1 MYLDYLKRL
10 QGEEAAHISAPKI
23 AAALGLNE
31 VQVRKDIAAVS
42 SCAGK
47 PKTGFETARLIRD
60 IEAFLG
66 YDSVNEAVLVG
77 AGKLG
82 RALLGY
88 EGFAQFGIRLVAAF
102 DRNADAAA
110 MYGEDAPM
118 ILPMEKLADLC
129 RRMGIHIGIITIPAT
144 GHTSGDWVTT
154 TKPTC
159 TDVGEQTRTCS
170 TCGAMETREVS
181 ATGSHIPGE
190 WVTTKEPTR
199 TEEGERTQSC
209 TVCGEVLATEPIPML
224 TGLLG
229 DVNEDGK
236 VDAVDARWVL
246 QAAAGMRTDARW
258 VLQAAAG
265 MRTLENA
272 TAADVNADGKID
284 AVDARWILQAAAG
297 MRTL

>member
-1 MYLDYLKRL
+1 MCSAQTGVRSISKQTLLRLPMYLDYLKRL

-110 MYGEDAPM
+110 MYGKDAPM
-118 ILPMEKLADLC
+118 ILPMEKLTDVC
-129 RRMGIHIGIITIPAT
+129 RRMGIHIGAQEVCDLLV
-144 GHTSGDWVTT
+144 SGGVRAIWNFA
-154 TKPTC
+154 PTHLH
-159 TDVGEQTRTCS
+159 VPEGVLLQNENIAS
-170 TCGAMETREVS
+170 SLAVLS
-181 ATGSHIPGE
+181 AHL
-190 WVTTKEPTR
+190 K
-199 TEEGERTQSC
+199 QS
-209 TVCGEVLATEPIPML
+209 M
-224 TGLLG
+224 
-229 DVNEDGK
+229 
-236 VDAVDARWVL
+236 
-246 QAAAGMRTDARW
+246 
-258 VLQAAAG
+258 
-265 MRTLENA
+265 
-272 TAADVNADGKID
+272 
-284 AVDARWILQAAAG
+284 
-297 MRTL
+297 

>member
-1 MYLDYLKRL
+1 MMGTPAPARRRFLSRSAVSGSAGRSCRWTKRL

-110 MYGEDAPM
+110 MYGKDAPM
-118 ILPMEKLADLC
+118 ILPMEKLTDLC
-129 RRMGIHIGIITIPAT
+129 RRMGIHIGIITVPAESAQEVCDLLV
-144 GHTSGDWVTT
+144 SGGVRAIWNFA
-154 TKPTC
+154 PTHLH
-159 TDVGEQTRTCS
+159 VPEGVLLQNENIAS
-170 TCGAMETREVS
+170 SLAVLS
-181 ATGSHIPGE
+181 AHL
-190 WVTTKEPTR
+190 K
-199 TEEGERTQSC
+199 QS
-209 TVCGEVLATEPIPML
+209 M
-224 TGLLG
+224 
-229 DVNEDGK
+229 
-236 VDAVDARWVL
+236 
-246 QAAAGMRTDARW
+246 
-258 VLQAAAG
+258 
-265 MRTLENA
+265 
-272 TAADVNADGKID
+272 
-284 AVDARWILQAAAG
+284 
-297 MRTL
+297 